1 MGCSTGNPPPRPE
14 LLALLADLAG
24 CTYLSDLRS
33 PRFRAA
39 LPQALSRIPPEM
51 YTASEWRAAACYLVS
66 PPPPGPGLAAFP
78 GEPA

>member
-1 MGCSTGNPPPRPE
+1 MGCSKENPPLRPA
-14 LLALLADLAG
+14 LLELLADLAG

-39 LPQALSRIPPEM
+39 LSQALSQIPPET

-66 PPPPGPGLAAFP
+66 PAAFP